1 MRANTVA
8 LIITVLL
15 HEYLLHLLVLRILPA
30 VIASFE
36 SQQRVVCS
44 SGAGEFLD
52 ERSHEYSSEVN
63 IGGQIQEKTL
73 EHPHALCGLRVK
85 LNDSGSGL
93 PLNYST

>member
-1 MRANTVA
+1 VRANTVA
-8 LIITVLL
+8 RILSVLL

-30 VIASFE
+30 IMASFE

-73 EHPHALCGLRVK
+73 EHPHASCGLSVK
-85 LNDSGSGL
+85 LNDSGSSL
-93 PLNYST
+93 PLNNST

>member
-8 LIITVLL
+8 RIITVLL